1 MTVFMNIFLFI
12 SLLFNLGK
20 VDTRKD
26 ETTFHL
32 PKLVAEKLQLI
43 QQSDAR
49 IRGKKI
55 ACFIDFSQPSFEKRL
70 YVVDLQKQV
79 CLMNTWVAHG
89 KGSGRNAMA
98 EYFSNDSGSLCSS
111 LGVFEPI
118 GQFYGKHGL
127 SIRLK
132 GLDKGV
138 NNNAVDRGIIVH
150 AADYISEKNASFYK
164 RQGNSFGCFAVMP
177 TMIEPLVKLVN
188 QPNAVIVAVK

>member
-1 MTVFMNIFLFI
+1 MTVFMNIFLFV
-12 SLLFNLGK
+12 SLLFHLGK

-32 PKLVAEKLQLI
+32 PKFVAEKLQQI

-138 NNNAVDRGIIVH
+138 NDNAVDRGIIVH
-150 AADYISEKNASFYK
+150 AADYISEKNASFT
-164 RQGNSFGCFAVMP
+164 N
-177 TMIEPLVKLVN
+177 VKEIRSVVLPSC
-188 QPNAVIVAVK
+188 QR